1 MELLKVIIYACG
13 GAVVTG
19 IFAMIASNR
28 AKRKERDEADKEI
41 VKKIDEL
48 SAKMDRHIEEDTNR
62 WADNARSRALAFG
75 DEVRRHVQHTKEAW
89 DDILRE
95 IDQYEDFCA
104 THPNYENNRAAATIS
119 HLKKVYKDH
128 IRNNDFLI

>member
-1 MELLKVIIYACG
+1 MELLKVFISACG
-13 GAVVTG
+13 GAIVTG
-19 IFAMIASNR
+19 FFTLIAARR
-28 AKRKERDEADKEI
+28 ARKKERDEMDKEI
-41 VKKIDEL
+41 VRKLDEL
-48 SAKMDRHIEEDTNR
+48 SEKLGKHIEEDTNR

-89 DDILRE
+89 DNVLRE